1 MTHRR
6 ISGKATPW
14 IHPAF
19 LAAAL
24 LVSAGCGVEGRG
36 GGISASGTIEAVKV
50 TISSKVSGEIAVF
63 HVEEGSAV
71 EKGDLLADVDH
82 ASLDIQLR
90 QAEAGVALA
99 DAQLD
104 LLRKGARAEDIRQAE
119 DSVKQAEAALGIAE
133 DDAARMRAL
142 AGKGSVTPKQKDDAE
157 ARLTAARAQA
167 ATAGE
172 GLKKIRRLAR
182 PEEIKAAEA
191 RLAQA
196 AAAADLLRKTISD
209 CRLRAPADGVVTNKA
224 VEAGEFVVAGAAVLT
239 VSALSP
245 VYLMIYVPEK
255 DVGRISLGQAAEVR
269 IDSFPGRVFPGK
281 VTYISSE
288 AEFTP
293 KNVQTKED
301 RIKLVFG
308 VKIELANDGG
318 ALKPGLPADAA
329 LHPGARESR

>member
-1 MTHRR
+1 
-6 ISGKATPW
+6 
-14 IHPAF
+14 
-19 LAAAL
+19 
-24 LVSAGCGVEGRG
+24 
-36 GGISASGTIEAVKV
+36 
-50 TISSKVSGEIAVF
+50 
-63 HVEEGSAV
+63 
-71 EKGDLLADVDH
+71 
-82 ASLDIQLR
+82 
-90 QAEAGVALA
+90 
-99 DAQLD
+99 
-104 LLRKGARAEDIRQAE
+104 
-119 DSVKQAEAALGIAE
+119 
-133 DDAARMRAL
+133 
-142 AGKGSVTPKQKDDAE
+142 
-157 ARLTAARAQA
+157 
-167 ATAGE
+167 
-172 GLKKIRRLAR
+172 
-182 PEEIKAAEA
+182 
-191 RLAQA
+191 
-196 AAAADLLRKTISD
+196 LLRKTISD

-239 VSALSP
+239 VSAPSP

-255 DVGRISLGQAAEVR
+255 DVGRIFLGQAAEVR